1 MKTAQLP
8 LIEELS
14 LAHIKDSTP
23 SSPVRKFT
31 APPEL
36 PHAFVLLALLLSPQ
50 PLHQLQKIAG
60 ANDGP
65 GLIAELREL
74 GLQLHCHE
82 VPEPD
87 VHGSKGRYT
96 VYELSTA
103 DARHVKRW
111 LKREGAKHG

>member
-8 LIEELS
+8 LYEELS
-14 LAHIKDSTP
+14 LAHIKNSTS

-31 APPEL
+31 VPPEL

-50 PLHQLQKIAG
+50 PLNQLQKIAG
-60 ANDGP
+60 AKDGAM
-65 GLIAELREL
+65 LIAELREL

-87 VHGSKGRYT
+87 VRGSNHRYT
-96 VYELSTA
+96 VCELSTA
-103 DARHVKRW
+103 DARRVKRW